1 MMAHVIM
8 GTLPTEAQEQRTLF
22 EWAAVM
28 SQRYP
33 VLRLMHHIPNGGSRN
48 PAEARNLRAQG
59 VRPGVPDIFLP
70 CARGGRHGLYIELKR
85 QRGGRV
91 SAEQR
96 EMLEALRREG
106 YAAVVCAGWEA
117 ARDVII
123 KYLEGDK

>member
-1 MMAHVIM
+1 MAHVIM

-28 SQRYP
+28 SQRHP

-70 CARGGRHGLYIELKR
+70 CARGGWHGLYIELKR

-91 SAEQR
+91 SAEQK

-106 YAAVVCAGWEA
+106 YAAAVCEGWEA
-117 ARDVII
+117 ARDAILE
-123 KYLEGDK
+123 YLEEDA